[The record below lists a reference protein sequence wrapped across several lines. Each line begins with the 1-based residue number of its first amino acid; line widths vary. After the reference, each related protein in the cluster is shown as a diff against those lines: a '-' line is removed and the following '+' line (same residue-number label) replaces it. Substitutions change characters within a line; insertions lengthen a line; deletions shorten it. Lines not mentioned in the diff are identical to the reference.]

1 VGVSSPASSVLASG
15 LEGSSSSHALVGGRQ
30 VLLTTSGR
38 LALTLFSAA
47 EHSSLLD
54 SLTTAAAMHDASSQS
69 PWSLPFSGA
78 PPAPASGGASGGSA
92 ASSGGTGPQLGGAL
106 ALLLIA
112 LLGGKFLWYARNFL
126 KPDSPFQL
134 IVNQP
139 G

>member
-1 VGVSSPASSVLASG
+1 
-15 LEGSSSSHALVGGRQ
+15 
-30 VLLTTSGR
+30 

-47 EHSSLLD
+47 ERSSLLD
-54 SLTTAAAMHDASSQS
+54 SLTTAAAMHEVSSQS

-78 PPAPASGGASGGSA
+78 PPAPASGGASGVSA

>member
-1 VGVSSPASSVLASG
+1 MSS
-15 LEGSSSSHALVGGRQ
+15 LEGSSSSHALVGDPRVPQ
-30 VLLTTSGR
+30 
-38 LALTLFSAA
+38 
-47 EHSSLLD
+47 
-54 SLTTAAAMHDASSQS
+54 
-69 PWSLPFSGA
+69 SLPFSGA
-78 PPAPASGGASGGSA
+78 PPAPASGGSA

-139 G
+139 S